1 MSAVKIKINRCW
13 LFTYSINKAS
23 KKGEKKKQK
32 FEYSYLAHGSSQQHL
47 RTCSFMPACLR
58 CRALVDTK
66 VLLYVLCCFVQRR
79 LKAVLLCLWYVD
91 TMVFRAWF
99 VLLGLRKKS
108 RFKSKSFV
116 VCLCSLEAILAEPMM
131 QLAVSKKS
139 TSPAVMFT
147 SRLVLPSAM
156 TWTEKSA
163 CFANLPHLHK
173 HTRARFLLL
182 AVVMLLLYCR
192 WFWCCYEVLQLPIAL
207 SSLLIN
213 ERKKERHKKQRL
225 SLIHI

>member
-1 MSAVKIKINRCW
+1 MFVFLEGHI
-13 LFTYSINKAS
+13 AS
-23 KKGEKKKQK
+23 R
-32 FEYSYLAHGSSQQHL
+32 AND
-47 RTCSFMPACLR
+47 TASF
-58 CRALVDTK
+58 
-66 VLLYVLCCFVQRR
+66 
-79 LKAVLLCLWYVD
+79 
-91 TMVFRAWF
+91 
-99 VLLGLRKKS
+99 
-108 RFKSKSFV
+108 
-116 VCLCSLEAILAEPMM
+116 
-131 QLAVSKKS
+131 VSKKS

-163 CFANLPHLHK
+163 CVANLPHLHK

-213 ERKKERHKKQRL
+213 ERKKERHKKQRKRRTSGKFFSPTTNFL
-225 SLIHI
+225 VGNYGLRRAERWGDIPRMSSEVGEI